1 MPKPYGEDSSNNQ
14 LSHWIDR
21 AVQAEFRAEKFETA
35 LSKEVL
41 AVIQKA
47 AQAAFEPKMIEAT
60 WVVSPDEA
68 ARLKAKLDDEQK
80 LIQRV
85 DTQRDDIAHLI
96 RRIEKLEA
104 QATSSQAEVERLT
117 GNLKAEQNAG
127 WDMVAENTRLKAEVD
142 RLTKEAAYHE
152 MSYKRVVAENR
163 RLSERIDE
171 LEANR

>member
-47 AQAAFEPKMIEAT
+47 AAQAAFEPKMIEAT

-68 ARLKAKLDDEQK
+68 ARLKARME
-80 LIQRV
+80 RE
-85 DTQRDDIAHLI
+85 A
-96 RRIEKLEA
+96 A
-104 QATSSQAEVERLT
+104 QADVAEFKEYLKWT
-117 GNLKAEQNAG
+117 GNQADFAEWQEWRRQKSDGGPA
-127 WDMVAENTRLKAEVD
+127 
-142 RLTKEAAYHE
+142 KEGG
-152 MSYKRVVAENR
+152 SK
-163 RLSERIDE
+163 
-171 LEANR
+171 

>member
-68 ARLKAKLDDEQK
+68 DRLKARME
-80 LIQRV
+80 R
-85 DTQRDDIAHLI
+85 
-96 RRIEKLEA
+96 EA
-104 QATSSQAEVERLT
+104 AQAEVARLT
-117 GNLKAEQNAG
+117 GNLKAEQDAG
-127 WDMVAENTRLKAEVD
+127 WGMVAENNRLKAEVD
-142 RLTKEAAYHE
+142 RLTKDAAYHE

-171 LEANR
+171 LEAPRP

>member
-1 MPKPYGEDSSNNQ
+1 MPKPYGEDASDNQ

-21 AVQAEFRAEKFETA
+21 AVQAEFKAEKFETA

-68 ARLKAKLDDEQK
+68 DRLKARME
-80 LIQRV
+80 R
-85 DTQRDDIAHLI
+85 
-96 RRIEKLEA
+96 EA
-104 QATSSQAEVERLT
+104 AQAEVARLT
-117 GNLKAEQNAG
+117 GNLKAEQDAG
-127 WDMVAENTRLKAEVD
+127 WGMVAENNRLKAEVD
-142 RLTKEAAYHE
+142 RLTKDAAYHE

-171 LEANR
+171 LEAPRP

>member
-21 AVQAEFRAEKFETA
+21 AVQAEFKAEKFETA

-68 ARLKAKLDDEQK
+68 DRLKARME
-80 LIQRV
+80 R
-85 DTQRDDIAHLI
+85 
-96 RRIEKLEA
+96 EA
-104 QATSSQAEVERLT
+104 AQAEVARLT
-117 GNLKAEQNAG
+117 GNLKAEQDAG
-127 WDMVAENTRLKAEVD
+127 WGMVAENNRLKAEVD
-142 RLTKEAAYHE
+142 RLTKDAAYHE

-171 LEANR
+171 LEAPRP

>member
-1 MPKPYGEDSSNNQ
+1 MPKPYGEDSSTSQ

-41 AVIQKA
+41 AVI
-47 AQAAFEPKMIEAT
+47 
-60 WVVSPDEA
+60 
-68 ARLKAKLDDEQK
+68 
-80 LIQRV
+80 
-85 DTQRDDIAHLI
+85 RD
-96 RRIEKLEA
+96 
-104 QATSSQAEVERLT
+104 V
-117 GNLKAEQNAG
+117 LKAEF
-127 WDMVAENTRLKAEVD
+127 D

-171 LEANR
+171 LEANRP

>member
-1 MPKPYGEDSSNNQ
+1 MPKPYGEDSSTSQ

-68 ARLKAKLDDEQK
+68 DRLKARME
-80 LIQRV
+80 R
-85 DTQRDDIAHLI
+85 
-96 RRIEKLEA
+96 EA
-104 QATSSQAEVERLT
+104 AQAEVARLT
-117 GNLKAEQNAG
+117 GNLKAEQDAG
-127 WDMVAENTRLKAEVD
+127 WGMVAENNRLKAEVD
-142 RLTKEAAYHE
+142 RLTKDAAYHE

-171 LEANR
+171 LEANRP

>member
-1 MPKPYGEDSSNNQ
+1 MANPYGDGADNT

-68 ARLKAKLDDEQK
+68 ARLKARME
-80 LIQRV
+80 RE
-85 DTQRDDIAHLI
+85 A
-96 RRIEKLEA
+96 A
-104 QATSSQAEVERLT
+104 QADVAEFKEYLKWT
-117 GNLKAEQNAG
+117 GNQADFAEWQEWRRQKSDGGPA
-127 WDMVAENTRLKAEVD
+127 
-142 RLTKEAAYHE
+142 KEGG
-152 MSYKRVVAENR
+152 SK
-163 RLSERIDE
+163 
-171 LEANR
+171 